1 MKNPLVNLIAGVI
14 EITMLAAIVLLIIWI
29 ALTFVTMPAQAQ
41 PDVEALK
48 NCKMN
53 APPSAMQ
60 CKPDSELPSGGIE
73 IDRHIRSGSQS
84 EPSSYCERQRVWVV
98 EGVCNYCRIKG
109 QPCAT

>member
-1 MKNPLVNLIAGVI
+1 MKSPLVNLIAGVI
-14 EITMLAAIVLLIIWI
+14 EITMLAAIVFLVIWI
-29 ALTFVTMPAQAQ
+29 ALNLIPTLHAQ

-98 EGVCNYCRIKG
+98 GGVCNYCRIKD
-109 QPCAT
+109 QECAT